1 MIEFNKTESNFSTHG
16 AHSTKA
22 TSYFFLFTQFNTHT
36 DAVTEYI
43 CDELRISTK
52 TQRRLPKSWI
62 LHSLYVNIEQE
73 KKAN

>member
-1 MIEFNKTESNFSTHG
+1 MVRTMG
-16 AHSTKA
+16 TKA